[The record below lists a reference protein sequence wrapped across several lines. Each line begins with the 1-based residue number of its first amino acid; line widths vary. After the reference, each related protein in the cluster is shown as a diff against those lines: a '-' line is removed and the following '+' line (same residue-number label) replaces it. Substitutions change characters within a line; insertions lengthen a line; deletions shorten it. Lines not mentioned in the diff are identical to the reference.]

1 MSRSEGFPPVS
12 RKDAT
17 ILILGSMPGQKSLQ
31 ENQYYAHPRNAFWPI
46 IFRLLNVE
54 PTQDYRQRKRLL
66 IENKIA
72 LWDVLKS
79 GYRPGSL
86 DSRIDES
93 TIEVN
98 DFVSFLGK
106 QKGIHRVYFNGAT
119 SGKLFRKYV
128 LNDLEKDK
136 YRFLRLPSTSPAN
149 AAMKFDEKLL
159 CWKVIFNN

>member
-1 MSRSEGFPPVS
+1 MSYNEGFPPIS

-31 ENQYYAHPRNAFWPI
+31 ENQYYAHQRNAFWPI
-46 IFRLLNVE
+46 MFQLLNVQ
-54 PTQDYRQRKRLL
+54 PTQNYRKRKRLL

-72 LWDVLKS
+72 LWDVLKNA
-79 GYRPGSL
+79 YRSGSL
-86 DSRIDES
+86 DSNIDES
-93 TIEVN
+93 TIEAN
-98 DFVSFLGK
+98 DFVSFLDK
-106 QKGIHRVYFNGAT
+106 HKDIHGVYFNGAT
-119 SGKLFRKYV
+119 SEKLFRKYV

-159 CWKVIFNN
+159 FWEMIYNN